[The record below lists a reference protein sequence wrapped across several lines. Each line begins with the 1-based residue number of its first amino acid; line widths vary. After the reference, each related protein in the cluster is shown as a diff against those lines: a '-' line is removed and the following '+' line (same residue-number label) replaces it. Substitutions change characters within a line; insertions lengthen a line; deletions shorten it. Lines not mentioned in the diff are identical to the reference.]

1 MVQRVQ
7 KVQRVLL
14 VRWVLDVRLWL
25 FAALITVI
33 AACAPRSVPAPASAQ
48 PVAPAEDTEQL
59 ADGPGRGI
67 LMDACRSCHA
77 LTEVTKFRGFYN
89 RAQWRDIVLTMVD
102 YGAPV
107 NEKQVE
113 VLTDY
118 LTAEL
123 GKK

>member
-1 MVQRVQ
+1 MVQRVP
-7 KVQRVLL
+7 RVRICL
-14 VRWVLDVRLWL
+14 V
-25 FAALITVI
+25 AYALCWAV
-33 AACAPRSVPAPASAQ
+33 ACAPRSAPAPVSAQ
-48 PVAPAEDTEQL
+48 PVAPDAEEEQL
-59 ADGPGRGI
+59 ADGPGRRI
-67 LMDACRSCHA
+67 LMDACTSCHA

-107 NEKQVE
+107 NETQVE